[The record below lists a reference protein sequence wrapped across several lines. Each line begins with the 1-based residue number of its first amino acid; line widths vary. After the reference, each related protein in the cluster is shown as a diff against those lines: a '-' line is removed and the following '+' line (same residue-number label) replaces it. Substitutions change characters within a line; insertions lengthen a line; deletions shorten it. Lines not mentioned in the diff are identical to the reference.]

1 MSSPNDIEED
11 IYFDISAPDPIPVKL
26 VKKSEIQ
33 ALIPRSKPFQLTV
46 CQKIAIAFVCGG
58 IMTVGL
64 YYLIE
69 FVIACTKNPYL

>member
-1 MSSPNDIEED
+1 MSSPNEVEDD
-11 IYFDISAPDPIPVKL
+11 IYFDIGAPDPTPVKL

-33 ALIPRSKPFQLTV
+33 PLIPRSKPFTT

-58 IMTVGL
+58 GTSVAL

-69 FVIACTKNPYL
+69 FIIECTKNPYL